1 MWAGWFFCLFWLYNW
16 TEWLEDPNSTL
27 YSALFYACDSLCVSF
42 TNFSCSWA
50 LLGTNKYIFTRKHNH
65 IWIKQANKP
74 TKYALKYMSEVMA
87 ENLKGVCMQKTGGR
101 RTQKSRDR
109 LLRESRMTK
118 KEKQQEQE
126 GRILDSRQQ
135 CIYFNY
141 IWVSQV
147 TAESGFCI
155 KIAHLMSAWCLLS

>member
-1 MWAGWFFCLFWLYNW
+1 
-16 TEWLEDPNSTL
+16 
-27 YSALFYACDSLCVSF
+27 
-42 TNFSCSWA
+42 
-50 LLGTNKYIFTRKHNH
+50 
-65 IWIKQANKP
+65 
-74 TKYALKYMSEVMA
+74 MSEVMA

-141 IWVSQV
+141 I
-147 TAESGFCI
+147 
-155 KIAHLMSAWCLLS
+155 